1 MPPVKAGAL
10 GVGPASPWARLLGTF
25 PRGIFLSGKPV
36 SRAPDLLPLCC
47 VSSVSLSRLPFL
59 LPLPWFSMPTVT
71 EDSSNIQRSTSLPQ
85 PTTTRGF

>member
-10 GVGPASPWARLLGTF
+10 GVGPASPWARLLGTV
-25 PRGIFLSGKPV
+25 PRGVFLSGKPV

-71 EDSSNIQRSTSLPQ
+71 EALPDAHLPKEIGKGQ
-85 PTTTRGF
+85 SQGSF